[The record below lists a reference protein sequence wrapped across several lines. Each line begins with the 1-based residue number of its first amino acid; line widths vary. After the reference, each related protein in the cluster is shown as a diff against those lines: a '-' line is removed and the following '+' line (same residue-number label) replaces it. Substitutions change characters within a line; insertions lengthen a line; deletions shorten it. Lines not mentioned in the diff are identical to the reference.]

1 MISCE
6 NDNVVNDHTADGEAA
21 WSFSQRGD
29 PPMRPQQRVFSHP
42 WNVHFRYHMFFTS
55 LYINNYTQNILYCL
69 CLSASSPPP
78 SSPPPPPPP
87 SSSQHFVWT
96 TNVSP
101 ASVLS
106 PSSQQQQ
113 SKWESDTKLEL
124 MKKILK
130 QRKKAGS
137 GWLPALWPRLP
148 RALPRPLGQS
158 ALWLPPV
165 QVTIDADNDNHIKKN
180 QEIPMKVSICSE
192 EISTCCQVSVE
203 ICYNIVLFLS
213 QWRISTPTSVRQ

>member
-6 NDNVVNDHTADGEAA
+6 NDNVVNDHTDGEAA

-55 LYINNYTQNILYCL
+55 LYIYNYTQNILYCL
-69 CLSASSPPP
+69 CLSASPPP
-78 SSPPPPPPP
+78 PPPPPPPP

-113 SKWESDTKLEL
+113 SKWESDKKLEL
-124 MKKILK
+124 MKKVLET
-130 QRKKAGS
+130 KKES
-137 GWLPALWPRLP
+137 RFRL
-148 RALPRPLGQS
+148 A
-158 ALWLPPV
+158 ACPV
-165 QVTIDADNDNHIKKN
+165 AT
-180 QEIPMKVSICSE
+180 S
-192 EISTCCQVSVE
+192 STCPASPPGSKRTMTVPSAGDNWCW
-203 ICYNIVLFLS
+203 
-213 QWRISTPTSVRQ
+213 QWQSH